1 MLGGTSGNDILV
13 SSEGDD
19 TVWGDAGNDRIEG
32 GYGNDQLRGGA
43 GDDIITDMGGDDN
56 IQGGDGNDVIQGG
69 NGVNLIIGGFGSD
82 FIITGEDA
90 SEAIGGHGNDFILGS
105 KANEQDMGNEG
116 DDWIEKGTS
125 DGAPGDNFDPL
136 GNDPIIGNDV
146 FIGDGENDKFN
157 AEGGDDI
164 MVGKTGFGDRYIGGS
179 GFDWASFKGDP
190 AGVHIDISDRFFD
203 TPLAPGGTQ
212 PLARF
217 DIVEGLSGSA
227 MADVLK
233 GDNEDAASL
242 PNAGATGSVLTNIAL
257 IDGLGLLLDTAFGSH
272 QTFYD
277 GGNIILGGAGSDMIE
292 GRGGDDII
300 DGDKWLNVRI
310 SVRTGIDPITG
321 LPTGPELATFDTM
334 TDTTLQTNM
343 LNGTRNPGQLQIVR
357 EILTSATAD
366 YDTALFS
373 GNIAEYEVSTVGVV
387 TTVTHRLLDAAGDII
402 PGSIGV
408 DGTDRLMNI
417 ERLMFADGSVLV
429 GGSNAAP
436 LGSPI
441 IGGTPTEDQTLT
453 VSMAGV
459 TDANNS
465 ALGNSTGTIPA
476 PVAYFWQSEVVPGS
490 GVFADIVA
498 FGAGEAERLHGPSLK
513 LTDAEVG
520 LVLRVRAL
528 YKDATGVLEEVYSAP
543 TAAIANI
550 NDAPVIAGQII
561 SDLTPTETETLTASP
576 TILDGDGTTTST
588 LPTNGSKQCH
598 RCGWRGGRLR
608 RHRDRRHLHAR

>member
-1 MLGGTSGNDILV
+1 MLGGTSDDDVLV
-13 SSEGDD
+13 ANEGDD
-19 TVWGDAGNDRIEG
+19 TVYGDAGNDRIEG

-43 GDDIITDMGGDDN
+43 GDDIITDVGGDDN

-203 TPLAPGGTQ
+203 TPLVPGGTQ

-257 IDGLGLLLDTAFGSH
+257 IDGLGLLLDTAFGSP

-310 SVRTGIDPITG
+310 SVRAGIDPVSG
-321 LPTGPELATFDTM
+321 LPTGDELYSFDSM
-334 TDTTLQTNM
+334 TDTTLQSNM
-343 LNGTRNPGQLQIVR
+343 LNGTWNPGQLQIVR
-357 EILTSATAD
+357 EILTSATSDFDTAMFSGDIAD
-366 YDTALFS
+366 YD
-373 GNIAEYEVSTVGVV
+373 
-387 TTVTHRLLDAAGDII
+387 RL
-402 PGSIGV
+402 S
-408 DGTDRLMNI
+408 
-417 ERLMFADGSVLV
+417 
-429 GGSNAAP
+429 
-436 LGSPI
+436 
-441 IGGTPTEDQTLT
+441 
-453 VSMAGV
+453 
-459 TDANNS
+459 
-465 ALGNSTGTIPA
+465 
-476 PVAYFWQSEVVPGS
+476 Y
-490 GVFADIVA
+490 
-498 FGAGEAERLHGPSLK
+498 H
-513 LTDAEVG
+513 
-520 LVLRVRAL
+520 
-528 YKDATGVLEEVYSAP
+528 
-543 TAAIANI
+543 
-550 NDAPVIAGQII
+550 
-561 SDLTPTETETLTASP
+561 
-576 TILDGDGTTTST
+576 
-588 LPTNGSKQCH
+588 
-598 RCGWRGGRLR
+598 R
-608 RHRDRRHLHAR
+608 RHRCWMHRRHHPTDRRRRHRSPDEHRAAEIRRRVPGFRPLERCAGGCADHYRHPDRRPDADRVDGRRDRCQ